1 MALVVKDRV
10 KETTTTTG
18 TGTVTLAGASTGYQS
33 FSAIGNGN
41 TTYYTISNPGTNEWE
56 VGIGTYTSSGTT
68 LSRDTVLAS
77 SNSGSA
83 VSFSAGTK
91 DVFVVYPAGKAIY
104 LDASGNSVALGTPA
118 STTTL
123 TNCTGLPISTGVSG
137 LGTNVAT
144 ALAINTGSAGA
155 FVVNGGALG
164 TPSSG
169 TLTSCT
175 GLPISTGVS
184 GLGTGVATALGNNVN
199 TTGGTVTQ
207 SGTLAASALL
217 IGGGSATA
225 ITSTTTGTGV
235 VTALGVNTGSAGA
248 FVVNGG
254 ALGTPSSGTLTSCTG
269 LPISTGVSGLG
280 TGVATFL
287 ATPTSANLASA
298 VTDET
303 GSGLLVFGTS
313 PTMSNITL
321 SAGTASLAPVVMT
334 SGTNLSSVAAGALE
348 YDGVAFYTTGNT
360 TSGRGFT
367 PTTQYFRLTSDGSAI
382 GTSITNFFG
391 ATSSLNLIAN
401 GFYELEAVLYFL
413 KTTAGTVT
421 FTMTFGNAPVN
432 NNAYYVGT
440 PISGV
445 GTQGTPQSAGLVK
458 STATAGA
465 LPATG
470 SLSNGANHQ
479 FTIRAMFQANATT
492 GGTLTLQLTS
502 TATSATPLTGSYYK
516 LTRLPAANT
525 GAFA

>member
-18 TGTVTLAGASTGYQS
+18 TGTVTLAGAATGYQS
-33 FSAIGNGN
+33 FSAIGNAN
-41 TTYYTISNPGTNEWE
+41 TTYYTISSPGVNEWE

-68 LSRDTVLAS
+68 LSRDTILAS

-83 VSFSAGTK
+83 VNFSAGTK
-91 DVFVVYPAGKAIY
+91 DVYVVYPAGKAIY

-137 LGTNVAT
+137 LGT
-144 ALAINTGSAGA
+144 
-155 FVVNGGALG
+155 
-164 TPSSG
+164 
-169 TLTSCT
+169 
-175 GLPISTGVS
+175 
-184 GLGTGVATALGNNVN
+184 
-199 TTGGTVTQ
+199 
-207 SGTLAASALL
+207 
-217 IGGGSATA
+217 
-225 ITSTTTGTGV
+225 
-235 VTALGVNTGSAGA
+235 
-248 FVVNGG
+248 
-254 ALGTPSSGTLTSCTG
+254 
-269 LPISTGVSGLG
+269 
-280 TGVATFL
+280 GVATFL
-287 ATPTSANLASA
+287 ATPSSANLASA

-334 SGTNLSSVAAGALE
+334 SGTNLSSAAAGAIE

-382 GTSITNFFG
+382 TTIANFFG
-391 ATSSLNLIAN
+391 ATSGSTLVAN
-401 GFYELEAVLYFL
+401 AFYEFEAVVYLL

-421 FTMTFGNAPVN
+421 FTMTFSNAPVN

-440 PISGV
+440 PITGV
-445 GTQGTPQSAGLVK
+445 GTQGTAQSAGLVK

-470 SLSNGANHQ
+470 SLSNGVNHQ

-492 GGTLTLQLTS
+492 GGTLNLQLTS
-502 TATSATPLTGSYYK
+502 TATNATPLTGSYYK

>member
-33 FSAIGNGN
+33 FSAIGDGN
-41 TTYYTISNPGTNEWE
+41 TTYYTISNPGVNEWE
-56 VGIGTYTSSGTT
+56 VGIGTYTASGTT
-68 LSRDTVLAS
+68 LSRTTILSS

-137 LGTNVAT
+137 LGTGVAT
-144 ALAINTGSAGA
+144 ALAVNTGSAGA

-169 TLTSCT
+169 TLSSCS

-287 ATPTSANLASA
+287 ATPSSANLASA
-298 VTDET
+298 MTDET

-313 PTMSNITL
+313 PTMSNVTL
-321 SAGTASLAPVVMT
+321 SAGTASLAPVAMT
-334 SGTNLSSVAAGALE
+334 SGTNLTSPVAGTIE
-348 YDGVAFYTTGNT
+348 YDGVRFYGTTDTN
-360 TSGRGFT
+360 SGRGYFT
-367 PTTQYFRLTSDGSAI
+367 TTQIFRLSADGSAI
-382 GTSITNFFG
+382 TTIANFFG
-391 ATSSLNLIAN
+391 ATSGSTLVASA
-401 GFYELEAVLYFL
+401 FYEFEAVVYLL

-421 FTMTFGNAPVN
+421 FTMTFSQAPVN

-440 PISGV
+440 PITGV

-458 STATAGA
+458 STAAAGA

-470 SLSNGANHQ
+470 SLSTGVNHQ

-492 GGTLTLQLTS
+492 GGTLNLQLTS